1 MAQHAVQLPPKD
13 QLTPA
18 ERELVESFR
27 ARVRALGLPKLSEDE
42 LAETRRRRANAEVS
56 SAIEGLPLWSAQSA
70 FFDMI
75 EEERVGVVSDELVIE
90 FCRALWRLREN
101 SPS

>member
-1 MAQHAVQLPPKD
+1 MAQPAIECREKD
-13 QLTPA
+13 LLTAA
-18 ERELVESFR
+18 ERELVEAFR
-27 ARVRALGLPKLSEDE
+27 ARVRELGLPKLSEGE
-42 LAETRRRRANAEVS
+42 LAMCRHRRANAEVS
-56 SAIEGLPLWSAQSA
+56 SAIEGLPLWPAQRA